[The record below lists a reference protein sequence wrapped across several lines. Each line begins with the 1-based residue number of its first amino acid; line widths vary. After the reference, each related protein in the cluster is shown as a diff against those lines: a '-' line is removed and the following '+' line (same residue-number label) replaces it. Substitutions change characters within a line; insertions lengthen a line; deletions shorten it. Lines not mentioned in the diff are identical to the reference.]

1 MGNHHSSIKSKTLK
15 AQKEK
20 VGHEEVGKVIGSV
33 NPRMCLADEF
43 QRVGTHGEAL
53 VCEV

>member
-1 MGNHHSSIKSKTLK
+1 MGNHHASIKSKTLK

-20 VGHEEVGKVIGSV
+20 VGHEEVWKVIGSV

-43 QRVGTHGEAL
+43 QRVGTHGEGL
-53 VCEV
+53 VFEV

>member
-1 MGNHHSSIKSKTLK
+1 MWNHHASITSKTLK

-20 VGHEEVGKVIGSV
+20 VGHEEGWKVIGSV
-33 NPRMCLADEF
+33 NPRMCLSDEF
-43 QRVGTHGEAL
+43 QRVGTHGEGL